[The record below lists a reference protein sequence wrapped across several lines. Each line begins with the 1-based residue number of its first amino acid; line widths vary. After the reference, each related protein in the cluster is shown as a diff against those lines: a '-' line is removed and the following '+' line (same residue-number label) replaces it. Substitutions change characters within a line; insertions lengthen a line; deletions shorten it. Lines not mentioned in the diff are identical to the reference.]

1 MSVILEAGKLTEL
14 NIGLEPLEVLAT
26 FKTWV
31 YDAETFAPVYHA
43 LVSMGISPSKTPV
56 ISSGYT
62 NASGY
67 WETDVP
73 ADTYRI
79 TYSKSGYL
87 DFDRKVNVYIGMPA
101 LVTHLPPMH

>member
-1 MSVILEAGKLTEL
+1 MAVILESGKLKEL
-14 NIGLEPLEVLAT
+14 NISLEPLEVLAT
-26 FKTWV
+26 FKTRV
-31 YDAETFAPVYHA
+31 YDAETFEPVYHA
-43 LVSMGISPSKTPV
+43 LVSMGIFPSKTPV

-62 NASGY
+62 DASGY

-87 DFDRKVNVYIGMPA
+87 DYDRKVDVYIGMSL
-101 LVTHLPPMH
+101 LVTHLPPTH